1 MSKTRFLRRVTNG
14 IILLMLIILVW
25 QQKYS
30 NIEVM
35 SYLTM
40 TMWVMMGIVLLAVF
54 LFLFSKIRDRKLL
67 KTVTKSNRGTR
78 TERKLVLKLLKFGI
92 PAQDIFHDLYLK
104 KPKGDFSQI
113 DVVAVTKLG
122 IIVFEVKEL
131 SGWIYGNGHY
141 TQWTKVLAYGKKKY
155 RFYNP
160 ILQNNKHIADLRK
173 QLREK
178 IPYYSIV
185 VFYGDCELKEINYVP
200 SGTFLVKAKR
210 VKEVMKL
217 IRKQNPQVLYADKNE
232 VIRVLREAVQNG
244 ENRETQ
250 LQHVENIKDLLGKDR
265 IFG

>member
-1 MSKTRFLRRVTNG
+1 
-14 IILLMLIILVW
+14 
-25 QQKYS
+25 
-30 NIEVM
+30 
-35 SYLTM
+35 
-40 TMWVMMGIVLLAVF
+40 MGIVLLAGFV
-54 LFLFSKIRDRKLL
+54 FLFSKIRDSKLL

-92 PAQDIFHDLYLK
+92 PAEDIYHDLYLK
-104 KPKGDFSQI
+104 KPKGDYSQI
-113 DVVAVTKLG
+113 DVVAVTKVG

-141 TQWTKVLAYGKKKY
+141 THWTKVLAYGTRKY

-173 QLREK
+173 HLRQFEN
-178 IPYYSIV
+178 IPFYSFV

-200 SGTFLVKAKR
+200 NGTFLVKSKR
-210 VKEVMKL
+210 VTEVMKL
-217 IRKQNPQVLYADKNE
+217 IMKRNPPVLYTDKNE

-244 ENRETQ
+244 EIPETQ

-265 IFG
+265 IFD